1 MTMRSAVAMPR
12 ASSPFSS
19 AVLIRDG
26 NMEPELCHGSVAFL
40 ADTTGFAYDALY
52 AIEHDG
58 QYAGIYRAQSIG
70 GGQVRMWLD
79 KSPCRT
85 DLSREDFRAINA
97 RLVVGV
103 AQPYTPEFRDF
114 LRDRFMGD
122 QP

>member
-1 MTMRSAVAMPR
+1 M
-12 ASSPFSS
+12 
-19 AVLIRDG
+19 LISDR

-52 AIEHDG
+52 AIERDG
-58 QYAGIYRAQSIG
+58 RYAGVYRAQSIG

-85 DLSREDFRAINA
+85 NLSREAFKRINA

-103 AQPYTPEFRDF
+103 AQPYTSEFRDF
-114 LRDRFMGD
+114 LRDSFVGAG
-122 QP
+122 P